1 MWCNSAAAK
10 WLPILPQAAAGRRHA
25 AAAGTATAAAARAA
39 AEEEEEAND
48 ELGSKLQAAGPV
60 FSSSNK
66 LRRKADGCRRSKR
79 SPEMI
84 SLLN

>member
-48 ELGSKLQAAGPV
+48 ELGSRLQAPSFQVQTNYAE
-60 FSSSNK
+60 
-66 LRRKADGCRRSKR
+66 RQTDADVNGVLTR
-79 SPEMI
+79 
-84 SLLN
+84 